1 MSERSIDTGTARGRR
16 RFDPV
21 SFFETAAKGRTILR
35 HRKREILFSQGDDAN
50 AVFYIKKVY
59 KKRQG
64 QGHRRIQAGQGSR
77 GGDLGYR

>member
-50 AVFYIKKVY
+50 AVFYIKKVL
-59 KKRQG
+59 
-64 QGHRRIQAGQGSR
+64 HRGTPTRRARNLVS
-77 GGDLGYR
+77 